1 MGDILLPGISNNNI
15 DVKGIIDKLV
25 KVETKKLDR
34 LEASKDTLNRE
45 KSSWSNLGNKLSE
58 LQEVAQILR

>member
-34 LEASKDTLNRE
+34 LEESKNI
-45 KSSWSNLGNKLSE
+45 
-58 LQEVAQILR
+58 LQGKKFLVHFGKQAE